1 MVIFWI
7 CSLTSLAL
15 ADIAST
21 RQPEHHILDCA
32 VRIHKPRQ
40 YFNLLVMYSKSTQ
53 SYVDYL
59 IRNITLSTHVD
70 LYNINFS
77 MDNILRSNLK
87 YTSYML
93 LVSNVQEY
101 KDILTVLYE
110 SSIWN
115 AHGEYVVVFLTS
127 PTKEIANVL
136 EILFQISW
144 DKYVINVDVLINS
157 EDALGIYT
165 YYPYSHQHCGDT
177 FQMELLTWCNE
188 SVIDPFPAKVPLDM
202 HECPISLA
210 ANIYP
215 PLVLN
220 PYLTEDNAG
229 KGGSEV
235 SLVYNIVRHMNM
247 RSAITAGPT
256 QFSVKFEN
264 GSYRG
269 VLSHVAEG
277 RAHLGY
283 GTVFPN
289 MTYFHD
295 MDVTVFY
302 HYVQLSWV
310 VPTALPSKPWTNL
323 VIIFQR
329 TLWYCIIG
337 ALLVNVATWC
347 TFGRVIKRDRADYA
361 RVDQCFF
368 YSWLALLQGGVKLPN
383 TAPMRLLVIFWVL
396 FTLLLASLYQSQ
408 LVSVMTQPIYQR
420 QISTTSELVESS
432 LDIVFLGD
440 FLERLENSNRPVDR
454 ELARKGRLLKTAEHI
469 RISRSHQRKYA
480 FMINRGAFKYLLP
493 RNYSY
498 STGDP
503 AMYSFKEVEFGNPIS
518 MFTIKGYPLLGRINQ
533 LILRLVESGLFS
545 KWMADAE
552 FYVPKVYGN
561 GDQPKKFSLD
571 QFLGTFL
578 VLAIGYCIALLS
590 FFVEILT
597 VKFKN

>member
-1 MVIFWI
+1 MIIFWI
-7 CSLTSLAL
+7 CGLTSLAL
-15 ADIAST
+15 ADIAT
-21 RQPEHHILDCA
+21 VKQPEHYILDCA
-32 VRIHKPRQ
+32 VGVHKPRQ
-40 YFNLLVMYSKSTQ
+40 YFNLLVIFSKSTQ

-59 IRNITLSTHVD
+59 VRHLTLSTHMG

-77 MDNILRSNLK
+77 MGNILRSNLK

-101 KDILTVLYE
+101 RDILTVLYE
-110 SSIWN
+110 SNIWN
-115 AHGEYVVVFLTS
+115 AHGEYVVVYLTS
-127 PTKEIANVL
+127 PTKATANVL

-144 DKYVINVDVLINS
+144 DKYVINVDVLIHS
-157 EDALGIYT
+157 EDALGIFT

-177 FQMELLTWCNE
+177 FHVELLAWCNE
-188 SVIDPFPAKVPLDM
+188 SVVEPFPRKVPLDM
-202 HECPISLA
+202 HGCPISLA

-235 SLVYNIVRHMNM
+235 SLVHNIVRHMNM
-247 RSAITAGPT
+247 RSTITAGPT

-277 RAHLGY
+277 RVHLGY

-289 MTYFHD
+289 MTYFQD

-323 VIIFQR
+323 VIIFQH
-329 TLWYCIIG
+329 TLWCCIIG
-337 ALLVNVATWC
+337 ALLVNVATWW
-347 TFGRVIKRDRADYA
+347 TFGKVIKRDRADYA

-368 YSWLALLQGGVKLPN
+368 YSWLALLQSGVKLPK

-408 LVSVMTQPIYQR
+408 LVSVMTQPIYER

-440 FLERLENSNRPVDR
+440 FLERLQNSNRPVDR
-454 ELARKGRLLKTAEHI
+454 ELARKGRLLKMAEHI

-480 FMINRGAFKYLLP
+480 FMMNRGAFKYLLP

-503 AMYSFKEVEFGNPIS
+503 AMYSFKDVAFGNPIS

-533 LILRLVESGLFS
+533 LILRLVQSGLFS

-552 FYVPKVYGN
+552 FYVPKIYGN

-578 VLAIGYCIALLS
+578 VIAIGYSIALLS
-590 FFVEILT
+590 FLLEILSN
-597 VKFKN
+597 KFKN